1 MAIIQEEEK
10 QKASNESTNEI
21 SQVSVNLLNEPSVST
36 VNQWNLANDCEA
48 TKLNHWNFTSV
59 FFMNSVSK
67 SQIFIWKSDIA
78 DLEVEDGPTQKFL
91 KIECFE

>member
-1 MAIIQEEEK
+1 M
-10 QKASNESTNEI
+10 
-21 SQVSVNLLNEPSVST
+21 
-36 VNQWNLANDCEA
+36 NQWNLAVSLHSQPMKSCIWLWGYQA
-48 TKLNHWNFTSV
+48 QPLKFHSV

>member
-1 MAIIQEEEK
+1 M
-10 QKASNESTNEI
+10 
-21 SQVSVNLLNEPSVST
+21 
-36 VNQWNLANDCEA
+36 NQWNLAVSLHSQPMKSCKWLWGYQAQPLKFHKCLSNE
-48 TKLNHWNFTSV
+48 LIII
-59 FFMNSVSK
+59 SK

>member
-1 MAIIQEEEK
+1 M
-10 QKASNESTNEI
+10 
-21 SQVSVNLLNEPSVST
+21 
-36 VNQWNLANDCEA
+36 NQWNLAVSLHSQLMKSCKWLWGYQA
-48 TKLNHWNFTSV
+48 QPLNFL
-59 FFMNSVSK
+59 MNSVSK